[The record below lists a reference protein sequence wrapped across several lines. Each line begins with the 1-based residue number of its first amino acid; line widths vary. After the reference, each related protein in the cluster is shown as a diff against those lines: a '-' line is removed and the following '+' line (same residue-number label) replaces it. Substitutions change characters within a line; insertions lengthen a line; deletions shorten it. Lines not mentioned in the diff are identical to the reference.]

1 MTNQFKLKRLEDG
14 REFLL
19 ETRSLLIGRSSSC
32 DIPVEVGHASRE
44 HARIIEKNG
53 EVILEDLHSTNGTF
67 VNNVRINSAT
77 VLKPGDVVRFDED
90 AFTLQKQGEDDATIF
105 ARPEHAKAAK
115 SALVIEEEE
124 DEFDS
129 DATAFYQSYVMPPGW
144 SDFEDDKNTPL
155 DNRKREAIE
164 KFIEKSLAV
173 VQGKNGIAL
182 IFLAGEKPPLIKVL
196 FSKGS
201 ECQWT
206 IGRGSDC
213 DIHLKEPGISKVHAC
228 LKYKKNTWILED
240 NNSTNG
246 MWQDGKK
253 QTVITLT
260 DNVTVD
266 LGSVELQARL
276 ITTGKR

>member
-14 REFLL
+14 SEFLL
-19 ETRSLLIGRSSSC
+19 ETRSLLIGRSGSC
-32 DIPVEVGHASRE
+32 DIPIEVGHASRE
-44 HARIIEKNG
+44 HARIMEKNG

-67 VNNVRINSAT
+67 VNNIRIHSAT

-105 ARPEHAKAAK
+105 ARPEHARAAK
-115 SALVIEEEE
+115 RALIIEEDE

-144 SDFEDDKNTPL
+144 SDFEGDKNTPL

-164 KFIEKSLAV
+164 KFIEKSLAM

-182 IFLAGEKPPLIKVL
+182 IFLAGEKPPLIKIL
-196 FSKGS
+196 FSNGS
-201 ECQWT
+201 ERQWT
-206 IGRGSDC
+206 IGRGDDC

-228 LKYKKNTWILED
+228 LKYKKSTWTLED

-246 MWQDGKK
+246 IWQNGKK
-253 QTVITLT
+253 QTSITLT
-260 DNVTVD
+260 DNVEID

-276 ITTGKR
+276 IAPGKK